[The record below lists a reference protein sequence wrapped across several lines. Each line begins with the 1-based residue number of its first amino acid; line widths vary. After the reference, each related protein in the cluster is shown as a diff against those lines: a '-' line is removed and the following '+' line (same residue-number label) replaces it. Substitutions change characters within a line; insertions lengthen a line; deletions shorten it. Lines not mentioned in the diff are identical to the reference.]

1 MAFLTLFIII
11 LRFQPRVPGGAVRAA
26 QAEVAA
32 RGGQGGHGG
41 APVPGHRAQVAPVGN
56 LSFSIFILVLTFIV
70 FLY

>member
-1 MAFLTLFIII
+1 MAFLTLFTII

-41 APVPGHRAQVAPVGN
+41 APVPGHRAQVAPGGIYLF
-56 LSFSIFILVLTFIV
+56 LSLSLF
-70 FLY
+70 